1 MGKVHLKLLV
11 VVLLAHAVGVAQ
23 IMTATQYRRL
33 ACVGQQST
41 VSFAVIL
48 SLRTILCLKSRTMTD
63 ARLLN
68 IETTIAYQ
76 DDLLNVLNRTVAD
89 HVTRIDQLEK
99 QLRYANEQLQHI
111 SELLVSMDIADERPT
126 TA

>member
-1 MGKVHLKLLV
+1 
-11 VVLLAHAVGVAQ
+11 
-23 IMTATQYRRL
+23 
-33 ACVGQQST
+33 
-41 VSFAVIL
+41 
-48 SLRTILCLKSRTMTD
+48 MTD

-89 HVTRIDQLEK
+89 QVTRIDRLEK

-111 SELLVSMDIADERPT
+111 SELLVSMDIVDEKPPHY
-126 TA
+126 

>member
-1 MGKVHLKLLV
+1 
-11 VVLLAHAVGVAQ
+11 
-23 IMTATQYRRL
+23 
-33 ACVGQQST
+33 
-41 VSFAVIL
+41 
-48 SLRTILCLKSRTMTD
+48 MTD

-89 HVTRIDQLEK
+89 QVTRIDQLEK

-111 SELLVSMDIADERPT
+111 SELLVSMDIVDEKPPHY
-126 TA
+126 